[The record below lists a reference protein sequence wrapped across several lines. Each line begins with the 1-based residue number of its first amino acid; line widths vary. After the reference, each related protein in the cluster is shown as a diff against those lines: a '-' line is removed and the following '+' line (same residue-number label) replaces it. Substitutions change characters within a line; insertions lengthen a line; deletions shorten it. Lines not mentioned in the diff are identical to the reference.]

1 MLAVLHPR
9 ATTAH
14 GMLCAHA
21 VTAFLTAH
29 LKAAP
34 TAHLPAACR
43 APCTSLWRTGA
54 PSSPSSRT
62 GRSGASRCAPVCRAD
77 RAVCVAAAQMVGTSD
92 AGRLLACMSQSGFA
106 LSPHSRLPHPCICA
120 PRRPSASPTVRAS
133 AHASTWACRCGRL
146 VRMAGGGTWSA
157 EAVLCSRIAVPAAVR
172 GVLAC
177 PSPACCSPWPHR
189 STAPPALLRR
199 PSDCPSP
206 A

>member
-1 MLAVLHPR
+1 MLAVLHLR

-14 GMLCAHA
+14 GMLCPCAI
-21 VTAFLTAH
+21 TACPPPCAL
-29 LKAAP
+29 AP
-34 TAHLPAACR
+34 HLPAACR
-43 APCTSLWRTGA
+43 APCTSRWRTGA
-54 PSSPSSRT
+54 QSSPSSKT
-62 GRSGASRCAPVCRAD
+62 GRSGASRCALVCCAD
-77 RAVCVAAAQMVGTSD
+77 RVVRVVAAQMAGTSA
-92 AGRLLACMSQSGFA
+92 AGRLRADLLQFLVAAPPPHPAC
-106 LSPHSRLPHPCICA
+106 LPHPCMRA

-146 VRMAGGGTWSA
+146 VRLAGGGTCSA
-157 EAVLCSRIAVPAAVR
+157 EAVPCSRIAVLAAVR

-177 PSPACCSPWPHR
+177 PILDHCFPWPQR